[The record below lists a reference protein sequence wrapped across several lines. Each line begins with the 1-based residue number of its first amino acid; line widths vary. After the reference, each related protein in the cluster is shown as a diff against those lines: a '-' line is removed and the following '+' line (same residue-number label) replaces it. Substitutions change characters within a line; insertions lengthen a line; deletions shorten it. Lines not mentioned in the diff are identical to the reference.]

1 MWLTRAYENSIQ
13 MHFPTLMYGHV
24 FSRIIQSARCQ
35 RFISTDA
42 LAKHKADYR
51 RNRKSRHFVDTLLVQ
66 VHAGHGGDG
75 CVSFHREKFVQIG
88 PAAGGNG
95 GTGGNVY
102 LRCDPTIHSLARVS
116 KRVAATNGTHGEGDW
131 LHGRSGTDVTIHVPV
146 GTTVRSLGQ
155 ILNEKSA
162 AAQPY
167 LTIFSRL
174 KLENPSQ
181 LIWMK
186 RQRSLLRAR
195 PCGDTS
201 HVSKKTIMKGS
212 IFVLQKRNCYV
223 SYERGP
229 STNPMSRQWHHNPA

>member
-1 MWLTRAYENSIQ
+1 MWLTRAYKNSIQ
-13 MHFPTLMYGHV
+13 MHFPTLMHGHV

-167 LTIFSRL
+167 LNYLFSPQARKSLTI
-174 KLENPSQ
+174 
-181 LIWMK
+181 
-186 RQRSLLRAR
+186 
-195 PCGDTS
+195 D
-201 HVSKKTIMKGS
+201 
-212 IFVLQKRNCYV
+212 
-223 SYERGP
+223 
-229 STNPMSRQWHHNPA
+229 